1 MPRKKLK
8 PRSDGN
14 GPQRTPTT
22 GTPNGQLAAGGETR
36 APCISRPTPV
46 FSPGQRIS
54 SAQEPLLLPSD
65 GADHDEDDEHCRVF
79 SSCCGNVVSSASSSL
94 SDRNSSDEEA
104 RARHMA
110 RTEDRMRQRLLDFY
124 LTPWERWHKKGVFP
138 FKMVTQFVKLLAI
151 TAQLI
156 LFGSL
161 NSTRV
166 SYGERAVI
174 AFKHLYLIDWDPQ
187 YETLPYPPSTGIYS
201 VYTRERFYESI
212 GFAIE
217 QFNLTEEMTI
227 SGYSFADRNRTMQF
241 CLNQVVHSGLQLG
254 NYSTDNCN
262 CVSVSVLGVPVEEVK
277 TAEAVKNF
285 LAAHNIIVDFM
296 RLQTF
301 RLNFQLSS
309 PSIHHLDW
317 DRSVEC
323 FQFNISITFDN
334 TGQSGQV
341 VVRLDAQ
348 PTEILCGVVASPPA
362 AQEDGSL
369 SSSFRRNI
377 HLAVDLLAFDL
388 SLLSALMCLRSI
400 WLGWSLW
407 RKTKQFF
414 SSWYGIRLH
423 GVFWEFVNPWYL
435 LILLSDILIVA
446 GSVFKLANNR
456 NVLERYNEWSYLLGL
471 GTLCVWLGVLRY
483 VGFSTQTTLLM
494 RTITRSVPGL
504 LRFCVCALFIYFSF
518 VLCAWVIIGPYHVK
532 FRTFMSTL
540 ECLFSLI
547 NGDDMYVTF
556 SVIGAS
562 QGLGIF
568 LFSRLFLYIFITL
581 FIYVVLNI
589 FVTIIFEAYEEVK
602 ELQELEDHPPTNPLW
617 HFIQTPTS
625 ADFIDGSGGGG
636 DDGANG
642 DDCGDNDEFR
652 VIGEDPTT
660 LPSSLNTTRV
670 TVIVPVT
677 ANSTPQT
684 PPHLGPRDSH
694 PPSVSRRR
702 SFLRHSTSSLS
713 VGHTPSKNQS
723 FVAYGS
729 PDMDC

>member
-8 PRSDGN
+8 PRPDNNDQQG
-14 GPQRTPTT
+14 TAAT
-22 GTPNGQLAAGGETR
+22 GTANGQLNARGETM
-36 APCISRPTPV
+36 APCVPLPTSA
-46 FSPGQRIS
+46 FSPRQRIS
-54 SAQEPLLLPSD
+54 SAQEPLLPPSD
-65 GADHDEDDEHCRVF
+65 TGEDDGHCRLF
-79 SSCCGNVVSSASSSL
+79 SRCYGNVVSSASSSL
-94 SDRNSSDEEA
+94 SGRERSEDEI

-110 RTEDRMRQRLLDFY
+110 RTENRMRQRLLDFY
-124 LTPWERWHKKGVFP
+124 MTPCERWRKKGVFP
-138 FKMVTQFVKLLAI
+138 FKMVTQFVKLIAI

-201 VYTRERFYESI
+201 VYTRKRFYQSI

-217 QFNLTEEMTI
+217 QFNLTEEITI
-227 SGYSFADRNRTMQF
+227 SGYSFADRNRTVQF
-241 CLNQVVHSGLQLG
+241 CLNQVTPSGRHTG
-254 NYSTDNCN
+254 NYTADSRN
-262 CVSVSVLGVPVEEVK
+262 CVSVSILDVPVGEVK
-277 TAEAVKNF
+277 TAETVKRF
-285 LAAHNIIVDFM
+285 LAAHNIIIDFM

-301 RLNFQLSS
+301 QLNFQLSS

-341 VVRLDAQ
+341 SVHLDAQ
-348 PTEILCGVVASPPA
+348 PIEIACGVVGSESVASPSA
-362 AQEDGSL
+362 APEDGPL
-369 SSSFRRNI
+369 SSSFRRNV
-377 HLAVDLLAFDL
+377 HLAVDLLAFDM
-388 SLLSALMCLRSI
+388 SLLSSLMCLRSI
-400 WLGWSLW
+400 WMGWSLW
-407 RKTKQFF
+407 KKTKQFF

-435 LILLSDILIVA
+435 LILLSDALIVA
-446 GSVFKLANNR
+446 GSVFKLANDTN
-456 NVLERYNEWSYLLGL
+456 LLI
-471 GTLCVWLGVLRY
+471 
-483 VGFSTQTTLLM
+483 

-504 LRFCVCALFIYFSF
+504 LRFCACALVIYFAF
-518 VLCAWVIIGPYHVK
+518 VLCCWVIIGPYHLK

-556 SVIGAS
+556 SIIGAN

-568 LFSRLFLYIFITL
+568 LFSRLFLYLFITL

-602 ELQELEDHPPTNPLW
+602 TDCIDVSWRRVERDNFDKWTADVIHSLAVEFLHHYCLLVNSSVGCLVASSLRPHAPAPTNLLQAK
-617 HFIQTPTS
+617 H
-625 ADFIDGSGGGG
+625 
-636 DDGANG
+636 
-642 DDCGDNDEFR
+642 
-652 VIGEDPTT
+652 
-660 LPSSLNTTRV
+660 
-670 TVIVPVT
+670 
-677 ANSTPQT
+677 
-684 PPHLGPRDSH
+684 
-694 PPSVSRRR
+694 
-702 SFLRHSTSSLS
+702 
-713 VGHTPSKNQS
+713 
-723 FVAYGS
+723 
-729 PDMDC
+729 

>member
-1 MPRKKLK
+1 MKMASKDK
-8 PRSDGN
+8 GVWN
-14 GPQRTPTT
+14 GH
-22 GTPNGQLAAGGETR
+22 LWV
-36 APCISRPTPV
+36 ISRRQARTRDLLIRSPTLYPSGPRARCLV
-46 FSPGQRIS
+46 DWEYSLINN
-54 SAQEPLLLPSD
+54 EPLPPSD

-241 CLNQVVHSGLQLG
+241 CLNQVVHSGLQIG

-323 FQFNISITFDN
+323 FQFNISVSFLSCVLT
-334 TGQSGQV
+334 
-341 VVRLDAQ
+341 
-348 PTEILCGVVASPPA
+348 A
-362 AQEDGSL
+362 AP
-369 SSSFRRNI
+369 FN
-377 HLAVDLLAFDL
+377 
-388 SLLSALMCLRSI
+388 LSAQKDLNES
-400 WLGWSLW
+400 
-407 RKTKQFF
+407 F
-414 SSWYGIRLH
+414 
-423 GVFWEFVNPWYL
+423 
-435 LILLSDILIVA
+435 LILRK
-446 GSVFKLANNR
+446 G
-456 NVLERYNEWSYLLGL
+456 
-471 GTLCVWLGVLRY
+471 
-483 VGFSTQTTLLM
+483 
-494 RTITRSVPGL
+494 
-504 LRFCVCALFIYFSF
+504 
-518 VLCAWVIIGPYHVK
+518 
-532 FRTFMSTL
+532 
-540 ECLFSLI
+540 
-547 NGDDMYVTF
+547 
-556 SVIGAS
+556 
-562 QGLGIF
+562 
-568 LFSRLFLYIFITL
+568 
-581 FIYVVLNI
+581 
-589 FVTIIFEAYEEVK
+589 
-602 ELQELEDHPPTNPLW
+602 
-617 HFIQTPTS
+617 
-625 ADFIDGSGGGG
+625 
-636 DDGANG
+636 
-642 DDCGDNDEFR
+642 
-652 VIGEDPTT
+652 
-660 LPSSLNTTRV
+660 
-670 TVIVPVT
+670 
-677 ANSTPQT
+677 
-684 PPHLGPRDSH
+684 
-694 PPSVSRRR
+694 
-702 SFLRHSTSSLS
+702 
-713 VGHTPSKNQS
+713 
-723 FVAYGS
+723 
-729 PDMDC
+729 